1 MALGRYFTLDRRCFS
16 IDVSLVFTPD
26 VSLIFTPDVSLVFTQ
41 TQGQEASVSIQAP
54 LMKVWVTLGKFRFHF
69 GYLPISPGV
78 RPFCEHVLSL
88 EQDLLAVL
96 SLQTVLHSGFE
107 QGL

>member
-1 MALGRYFTLDRRCFS
+1 MALGRCFTLDRRCFS
-16 IDVSLVFTPD
+16 IDVSLVLTPD
-26 VSLIFTPDVSLVFTQ
+26 ILRPK
-41 TQGQEASVSIQAP
+41 GQEASVSIQAL

>member
-1 MALGRYFTLDRRCFS
+1 MALGRCFTLDRRCFS
-16 IDVSLVFTPD
+16 IDVSLVLTPD
-26 VSLIFTPDVSLVFTQ
+26 ILRPK
-41 TQGQEASVSIQAP
+41 GQEASVSIQAL

-69 GYLPISPGV
+69 GHLPISPRV